1 MVLYS
6 VSTLMLV
13 VMKIEGCYVSGVM
26 PRSETLITA
35 YRRLAS
41 GRETYESLKNLAL
54 DETRETI
61 KIQQEAGLSH
71 VAEGQL
77 LWHDLFRP
85 FTESVEGLKTG
96 PLSRWFDNNVFY
108 KKPVIV
114 SRLKRRAPL
123 LEGYLF
129 TELVNNLAW
138 KLTTPEPYTFYLLS
152 EDRAYSRIDEA
163 VYDIAEILSAE
174 LRGLGG
180 GQPTLLQLT
189 ASCLATRKLSRDE
202 VEVVR
207 ESVRMIRKEYRGSL
221 MLHLPFV
228 DASTAFPW
236 ILDVGADIIGLDPYV
251 SKVENLSGYSFSG
264 YLGVGAIDSR
274 TSYLEPVEYIKR
286 VTESVGSAVSAR
298 AIHLTTSADMEFLPR
313 GVAFSKLKRMAEAY
327 RTFRTG

>member
-6 VSTLMLV
+6 ISTFMLA

-35 YRRLAS
+35 FRRLAS

-54 DETRETI
+54 EETRETI
-61 KIQQEAGLSH
+61 RIQQEAGVSH

-77 LWHDLFRP
+77 LWHDLLRP
-85 FTESVEGLKTG
+85 FTDTLEGIKTG
-96 PLSRWFDNNVFY
+96 PLTRWFDNNMFY
-108 KKPVIV
+108 KKPLIV
-114 SRLKRRAPL
+114 SRLKRRAPV

-129 TELVNNLAW
+129 LELVNNLAW
-138 KLTTPEPYTFYLLS
+138 KLTIPEPYTFYLLS

-163 VYDIAEILSAE
+163 VYDIAEIISDE
-174 LRGLGG
+174 LRGLRER
-180 GQPTLLQLT
+180 QPNLLQLT
-189 ASCLATRKLSRDE
+189 ASCLATKKLSRDE

-207 ESVRMIRKEYRGSL
+207 ESVRMIRKGYGGSL

-228 DASTAFPW
+228 DASTAFFW

-251 SKVENLSGYSFSG
+251 SKVEDLSGYSFGG
-264 YLGVGAIDSR
+264 YLAVGALDSR

-286 VTESVGSAVSAR
+286 VTEDVGSAVSAR
-298 AIHLTTSADMEFLPR
+298 ALHLTSSADMEFLPR

-327 RTFRTG
+327 RVLRMG